1 MFPVGDITAFLERS
15 KKLIQAVFLG
25 QIALFI
31 KGNCL
36 MFWMVK
42 NNKIVMIDNFF

>member
-1 MFPVGDITAFLERS
+1 MFPVGGITGLLERS
-15 KKLIQAVFLG
+15 KKLIKAVFLE

-42 NNKIVMIDNFF
+42 NNKMVMIDNFF